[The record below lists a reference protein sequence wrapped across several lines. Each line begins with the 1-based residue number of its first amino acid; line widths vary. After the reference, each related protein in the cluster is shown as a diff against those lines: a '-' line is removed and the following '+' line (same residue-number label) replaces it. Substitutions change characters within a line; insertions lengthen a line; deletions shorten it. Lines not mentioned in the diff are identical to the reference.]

1 MYHTDKIL
9 EKWPK
14 YKVLELTGPS
24 GSTEHSNYIHEGKF
38 VFVNLR
44 QKCVDHQNTTELRFF
59 TGTLHD

>member
-38 VFVNLR
+38 VFVNLTMR
-44 QKCVDHQNTTELRFF
+44 QKCVD
-59 TGTLHD
+59 